1 MEVILIG
8 CITFVA
14 VDLARGYL
22 GYKAFIAW
30 ENRRNKKK

>member
-8 CITFVA
+8 CLTFVA

-22 GYKAFIAW
+22 GYRAYIAW
-30 ENRRNKKK
+30 ENKRKKK